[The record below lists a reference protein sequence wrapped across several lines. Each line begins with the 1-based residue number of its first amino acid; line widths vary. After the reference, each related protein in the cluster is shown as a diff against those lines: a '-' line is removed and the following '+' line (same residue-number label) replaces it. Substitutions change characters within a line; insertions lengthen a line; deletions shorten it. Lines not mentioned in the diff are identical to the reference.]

1 MEHITNAMEKYQ
13 LLESLGH
20 GSFGVVFKAFNK
32 QTHEV
37 VAIKKLMTKYCSKE
51 ECMNLTEVK
60 SLVKMHNNHAN
71 IIRLK
76 EVINLNDTLFLVFEY
91 MECNLYQRMIQHEKP
106 FSETEI
112 RNICFQ
118 VFQGLAYMHHNG
130 YFHRDLKPE
139 NLLINKDIV
148 KIADLGQAREMNAQ
162 RPFTYNVTTI
172 CYRAPEVF
180 LHSPVYNSAVDMWA
194 MGAIIVELFTLTPIF
209 EGSSE
214 ADVIYKICSVLGTPT
229 DSTWPGGLGLAK
241 NMCYRFPDLPGV
253 RFSDLLP
260 NASPELVNLVAT
272 LLSWEPSYRPTAIQA
287 LQHPFFHSCY
297 FIPPTVRLQDTSFTL
312 LDSVPLVFKMAMLRE
327 LMKKTPSF
335 KSCASSLERVDF
347 NEDLSHF
354 LPKDL
359 FV

>member
-1 MEHITNAMEKYQ
+1 MEKYQ
-13 LLESLGH
+13 RLENLGH

-37 VAIKKLMTKYCSKE
+37 VALKKLMTKFYSSEDCK
-51 ECMNLTEVK
+51 NLSEVK
-60 SLVKMHNNHAN
+60 SLIKMNNNHPN
-71 IIRLK
+71 IIRLQEIIK
-76 EVINLNDTLFLVFEY
+76 EKNELFLVFEY
-91 MECNLYQRMIQHEKP
+91 MECNLYQRMIQHETP

-112 RNICFQ
+112 RNMCFQ
-118 VFQGLAYMHHNG
+118 VFHGLAYMHQRG

-139 NLLINKDIV
+139 NLLMNKDIV

-162 RPFTYNVTTI
+162 QPFTYNVSI
-172 CYRAPEVF
+172 LCYRAPEVF
-180 LHSPVYNSAVDMWA
+180 LHAPVYNYAVDMWA
-194 MGAIIVELFTLTPIF
+194 MGAIIVELFTLTQVF

-214 ADVIYKICSVLGTPT
+214 ADVMYKIC
-229 DSTWPGGLGLAK
+229 
-241 NMCYRFPDLPGV
+241 NLPGV
-253 RFSDLLP
+253 WFSDLLP

-272 LLSWEPSYRPTAIQA
+272 LLSWEPSYRPTASEE

-297 FIPPTVRLQDTSFTL
+297 FIPLNVRLQDTSFTL
-312 LDSVPLVFKMAMLRE
+312 LDSMPLVFKMAMQRE
-327 LMKKTPSF
+327 LMKKTRSF
-335 KSCASSLERVDF
+335 KNCASSLEIVDI